1 MDAQQLAFPRAEGFG
16 KFSSGGREDRVVSVD
31 NLNDKGIGSFRQA
44 LEAFPTDPIIVIFK
58 VSGIIELVTPIV
70 IKWSNITI
78 AGQTAPGGGICLKGH
93 SFMLNG
99 AKMGRGNYCSAI
111 RSISGSQIFYGWA
124 GWKLSAIVSL

>member
-58 VSGIIELVTPIV
+58 VSGIIELVTHIV

-78 AGQTAPGGGICLKGH
+78 AGQTAPGGGICLGV
-93 SFMLNG
+93 FFYVEWCQNG
-99 AKMGRGNYCSAI
+99 TGELLQRN
-111 RSISGSQIFYGWA
+111 SIDIWQPDILRLGGVEA
-124 GWKLSAIVSL
+124 